1 MDIRAG
7 LTRHRFRVS
16 PHKRSRLAAL
26 VAVMAAGF
34 LTSTVYADPATGV
47 VRGKVSVMKKVLFGG
62 TKKSDDAGGV
72 IVYVTGYAEPA
83 PETTVTLDQKDK
95 AFNPRLLPVVMGQT
109 VSFPNRDRFY
119 HNVFSVSPLQAFDLG
134 QYKSTETPR
143 TQRFDKPGLIPVY
156 CNIHPQMLSYVVVLE
171 NRAFAITDADGSF
184 ELRGVRAGPIAVN
197 AWAPGAKRVTQQL
210 ELAPGA
216 DVTVALEIAR
226 TQPIPPHQ
234 RKDGTAY
241 PPQTSNIGYDE

>member
-16 PHKRSRLAAL
+16 PQKRSRLAAL
-26 VAVMAAGF
+26 APFIAAWF
-34 LTSTVYADPATGV
+34 LTSSVYADPATGI
-47 VRGKVSVMKKVLFGG
+47 VRGKVTVMKKALFGG
-62 TKKSDDAGGV
+62 TKKGDDAGGV

-95 AFNPRLLPVVMGQT
+95 AFNPRLLPVVTGQT
-109 VSFPNRDRFY
+109 VSFPNLDRFY
-119 HNVFSVSPLQAFDLG
+119 HNVFSVSPIQAFDLG
-134 QYKSTETPR
+134 QYKSSETPR

-171 NRAFAITDADGSF
+171 NRAFAITGPDGSF

-197 AWAPGAKRVTQQL
+197 AWAPGAKRVTQEL
-210 ELAPGA
+210 ELAPA
-216 DVTVALEIAR
+216 AEANVALEIAR

-241 PPQTSNIGYDE
+241 PTQTSNIGYDE